1 MSMCVQVTH
10 RSGRAG
16 ARSRPGKQRER
27 QGPTMAVAVVSPKVA
42 FGKQHEPSPVGVLA
56 PQKPGAGELYPT
68 GVAAANTL
76 FGAVQ
81 CVPSKSIF
89 QDNFCHGLG
98 LSQFVTKIILKNR
111 CHGDSS

>member
-1 MSMCVQVTH
+1 MGMCVQVTH

-27 QGPTMAVAVVSPKVA
+27 RGPGRGRVA

-68 GVAAANTL
+68 SVAAANAL
-76 FGAVQ
+76 FGAFRTFQ
-81 CVPSKSIF
+81 SESIF

-111 CHGDSS
+111 CQGDSS